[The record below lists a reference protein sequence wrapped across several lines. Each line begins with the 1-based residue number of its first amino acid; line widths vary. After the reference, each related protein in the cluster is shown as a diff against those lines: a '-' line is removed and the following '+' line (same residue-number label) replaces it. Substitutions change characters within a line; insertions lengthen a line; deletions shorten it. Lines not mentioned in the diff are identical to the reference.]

1 VPGILSSRPRRA
13 LVAAGERPF
22 CALLGRVLY
31 TLDVAADPAYSAQ
44 DAVRLFARNRY
55 DLALMDSQ
63 LYDVQGVSLATMLSR
78 RFGFG
83 RRVWG
88 PAPPRLPPI
97 LVFTRSF
104 QPESARQF
112 LLGEGVVGYLKRPLR
127 VEQVLRVVRELLEWQ
142 EVRAQRRASEA
153 ARMAESIWRNDG
165 LTTPSGKLIATSTT
179 RLDMVAALVRA
190 RNVPAP

>member
-1 VPGILSSRPRRA
+1 MPGIHSSRPRRA
-13 LVAAGERPF
+13 LVAASERPF

-97 LVFTRSF
+97 LVFTRLF
-104 QPESARQF
+104 QPEAARQF

-165 LTTPSGKLIATSTT
+165 LTTPSGKPIATSTT
-179 RLDMVAALVRA
+179 RLDMAAALVRA
-190 RNVPAP
+190 RNVPPP